1 VAYDI
6 VVVSVNPGAESQ
18 TGIILVLVDSTVNLH
33 YIFITGLLELLFST
47 TISARL
53 P

>member
-1 VAYDI
+1 MAYDI
-6 VVVSVNPGAESQ
+6 VVVSVDFGVKSH
-18 TGIILVLVDSTVNLH
+18 TGIILVLVDSAVNLH
-33 YIFITGLLELLFST
+33 YILITRLLELLFFT